1 MGRFSAGGVRLHEL
15 RQPKPANATF
25 RQGQPPQS
33 HSFSL
38 GLGQPQRAIRASCRE
53 KPTLGVI
60 ARPRDPSTAGAG
72 AASAGPGPHEAAKGS
87 APRLLPLGT
96 PPATCPLKRRGAVAK
111 AEDPRRQIA
120 AIMPHARGRTCP
132 KGLENSLGTGSCADA
147 SAPSAIAAPEAPQER
162 SRRCTRTSRR
172 RRRSGWTG

>member
-38 GLGQPQRAIRASCRE
+38 GLGQPQRAIRSSCRK

-60 ARPRDPSTAGAG
+60 ARLPCLSAAGSRSRLGGSRPARGGQGERSPPPPPWDPTGHLPAQAPRDCCENRGPAPADRGDH
-72 AASAGPGPHEAAKGS
+72 AA
-87 APRLLPLGT
+87 R
-96 PPATCPLKRRGAVAK
+96 
-111 AEDPRRQIA
+111 
-120 AIMPHARGRTCP
+120 RGRTCP
-132 KGLENSLGTGSCADA
+132 KGLENGLGTGSCADTN
-147 SAPSAIAAPEAPQER
+147 APSAIAAPEAPQER
-162 SRRCTRTSRR
+162 RRRCTRTSRR